1 MASYKILVENY
12 ERREKELN
20 ASLVAFY
27 LQTGHLLLSGKT
39 DQKDDEFSRSYEL
52 ISSEISSINDQC
64 REISANEQRKAELE
78 KSVQALKKAIQEYEP
93 EKKSRYTE
101 LGDYIFKNY
110 TQHFASTF
118 GTVYPALCEEKKNI
132 DSIEGKLAEITE
144 QLESK
149 DFFSK
154 LVLYVK
160 QSSLKA
166 QLSVRV
172 HRFDELK
179 AEGAEKAFKSGAVN
193 TDNGGTA
200 YSACRILQEEIDSTN
215 AKLEDAASE
224 LNKVCE
230 KLKEADKKSRL
241 LAAAAEKAGE
251 LDKLAE
257 SAGVK
262 LVNKY
267 VSPDAVMLA
276 AFPGSY
282 ARIFSGVVETRREL
296 CSIARRKEML
306 RCSEQIDSAVASM
319 DAMNKEVVA
328 NKADIE
334 RLVKRNEELTERIA
348 STAAAA
354 ESIKQR
360 KIALEVEEGVSV
372 NRLLGVSTE
381 DASASDATNVS
392 NSADTAGSGDG
403 ANVSASA
410 DASAGVQGDS
420 TTVATDAGVDAAGDA
435 PKPKQ
440 ANKPRKSAS
449 ANAGGTGKSGDNA
462 AAAGKNADAASKKPK
477 SPKKD
482 AGASSDKSNDKKS
495 SGAKPRK
502 SRAKADKADEKRNG

>member
-1 MASYKILVENY
+1 MASYKLLVENY
-12 ERREKELN
+12 EKREIELN

-39 DQKDDEFSRSYEL
+39 DLKDDEFSRPYEL
-52 ISSEISSINDQC
+52 IAADISSINDQC
-64 REISANEQRKAELE
+64 REIAANEQKKAELE
-78 KSVQALKKAIQEYEP
+78 KSVQALKKAIQEFEP
-93 EKKSRYTE
+93 EKKNRYVE
-101 LGDYIFKNY
+101 LGNTIFQNY

-132 DSIEGKLAEITE
+132 ESINEKLAEINA

-154 LVLYVK
+154 IVLYIK
-160 QSSLKA
+160 QSSLKT

-172 HRFDELK
+172 HKSDELK
-179 AEGAEKAFKSGAVN
+179 ADGAEKAFKAGVVN
-193 TDNGGTA
+193 TENGGTA

-215 AKLEDAASE
+215 VKLEDTLSE
-224 LNKVCE
+224 LEKLAE
-230 KLKEADKKSRL
+230 KLKESDKKNKL
-241 LAAAAEKAGE
+241 LAAAAEKASE

-267 VSPDAVMLA
+267 VSDNAVMIQN
-276 AFPGSY
+276 FPESY
-282 ARIFSGVVETRREL
+282 ARLFRDVVEVRREL

-306 RCSEQIDSAVASM
+306 RCSEQIDNAVASM
-319 DAMNKEVVA
+319 NAMQKEIDT
-328 NKADIE
+328 NKANIE
-334 RLVKRNEELTERIA
+334 RLMKRNEELSERIS
-348 STAAAA
+348 STAVAA

-381 DASASDATNVS
+381 DASASDAANAS
-392 NSADTAGSGDG
+392 NSADTAGSEASDS
-403 ANVSASA
+403 ATAEASA
-410 DASAGVQGDS
+410 K
-420 TTVATDAGVDAAGDA
+420 TEDA

-440 ANKPRKSAS
+440 TNKPRKSAS
-449 ANAGGTGKSGDNA
+449 TKAGGTGKSGDNA
-462 AAAGKNADAASKKPK
+462 ATAEKK
-477 SPKKD
+477 S
-482 AGASSDKSNDKKS
+482 AEKKS

-502 SRAKADKADEKRNG
+502 SRAKADKADEKKNG